1 MHTTHQNRLHAGYIG
16 LSNADDP
23 DGADCGRDR
32 AEQRERSAASASVS
46 PRMHTTHQD
55 DSTQCIY
62 EARVRVWWVMPRL
75 ATIQSRSSWSRLC
88 WRIERP
94 AESASV
100 SPRIHTTHQDDST
113 QCIYEARVRTIQSR
127 WCWFRHRLVK
137 RWRST
142 ESASIHACTP
152 RVYTLLP
159 NAVYKERSTK
169 SVLTQGDESPCV
181 SGRSTESA
189 SIHAC
194 TPRVYTLSQS
204 AAARQSP
211 RWTSLRGVVRVRYIK
226 QSRSPC

>member
-1 MHTTHQNRLHAGYIG
+1 MLIAAETGSGSGEGLQRRHLSVHDAHNSPEPTHAVYIG

-23 DGADCGRDR
+23 DGAGCGRDR

-62 EARVRVWWVMPRL
+62 EARVR
-75 ATIQSRSSWSRLC
+75 
-88 WRIERP
+88 
-94 AESASV
+94 
-100 SPRIHTTHQDDST
+100 
-113 QCIYEARVRTIQSR
+113 TIQSR
-127 WCWFRHRLVK
+127 WCWFRHRLIE

-159 NAVYKERSTK
+159 SAVYKERSTK